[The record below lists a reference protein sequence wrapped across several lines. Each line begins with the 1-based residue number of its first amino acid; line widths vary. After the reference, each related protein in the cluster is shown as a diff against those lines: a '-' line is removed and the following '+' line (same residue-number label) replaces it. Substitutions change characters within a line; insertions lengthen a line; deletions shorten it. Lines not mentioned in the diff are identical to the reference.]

1 MNRALQPLQQI
12 DNPHSTGIRYGP
24 HGLQGDVPLAPLN
37 VSHIR
42 PVHAGMMRKFILG
55 PALGL
60 PQIPHVLSKPL
71 LILHLLAV
79 WGYSGFVPTVYKQ
92 RNQGTPGPT
101 GPKYTHT
108 QHDLETAL
116 HALRFLQMV
125 QNRLRKPGTVE
136 PGPLRLDM
144 DALKAPVR
152 MFVREHTPR
161 AEKLWA
167 ALVPRKRG
175 KKAK

>member
-37 VSHIR
+37 GSHVR
-42 PVHAGMMRKFILG
+42 PVKAGMMREFILG
-55 PALGL
+55 PTLGL
-60 PQIPHVLSKPL
+60 PQFPHVLSKAQ
-71 LILHLLAV
+71 LIIHLLAV
-79 WGYSGFVPTVYKQ
+79 WVYSGFVPTVYKQ
-92 RNQGTPGPT
+92 TGNKQRKQRTQGTAGPT

-108 QHDLETAL
+108 QRDLEKGL
-116 HALRFLQMV
+116 HALRLLQAI
-125 QNRLRKPGTVE
+125 QGELRKPGTVE

-144 DALKAPVR
+144 AALKASVR

-161 AEKLWA
+161 AEKL
-167 ALVPRKRG
+167 
-175 KKAK
+175 